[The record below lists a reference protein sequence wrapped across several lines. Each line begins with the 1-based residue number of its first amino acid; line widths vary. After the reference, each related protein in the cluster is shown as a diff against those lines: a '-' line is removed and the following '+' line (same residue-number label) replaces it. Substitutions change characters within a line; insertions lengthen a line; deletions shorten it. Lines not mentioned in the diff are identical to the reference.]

1 MKAEVKDGKLIIE
14 IDLQEPTPSTS
25 GKTLVVA
32 SSHGNQTTTAMING
46 QPIVIGL
53 NAYIRRLK
61 KAQALALGIPLDGT
75 MVD

>member
-14 IDLQEPTPSTS
+14 IDLQEPTPSAS

-32 SSHGNQTTTAMING
+32 TSHGNQTTAAMFNG
-46 QPIVIGL
+46 QPITIGL

-61 KAQALALGIPLDGT
+61 KSQAMALGIPIDSAMT
-75 MVD
+75 D

>member
-1 MKAEVKDGKLIIE
+1 MKVEIRGGKLIVE
-14 IDLQEPTPSTS
+14 IDLQEPTLSAS

-32 SSHGNQTTTAMING
+32 TSHGNQTTTAMYDG
-46 QPIVIGL
+46 QPITIGL

-61 KAQALALGIPLDGT
+61 KAQALALGIPINST